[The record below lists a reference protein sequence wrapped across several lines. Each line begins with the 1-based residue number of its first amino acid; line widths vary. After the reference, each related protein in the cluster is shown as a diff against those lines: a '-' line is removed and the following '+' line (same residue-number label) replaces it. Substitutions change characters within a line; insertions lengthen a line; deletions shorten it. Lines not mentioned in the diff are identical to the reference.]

1 MGHCPGCG
9 EWNTIFEERVNSSVG
24 RHNAR
29 ASIGPG
35 PQPITEL
42 TSLRDE
48 RFSSGMLELD
58 RVLGGGVVPGSVILV
73 GGDPGIGKSTLLLQ
87 VAGRVASGQGLVLY
101 VSGEESSSQI
111 GSRATRLGAVEKSLF
126 ILAESEI
133 TIIEDYASQ
142 LNPRLLIIDSIQ
154 TMNNPEVSSA
164 PGSVSQVR
172 ECSARLMRLAKGKAM
187 SVFLVGHVTKD
198 GSLAGP
204 RVLEHMVDTVLY
216 FEGERHQIFRILRG
230 VKNRFGST
238 NEIGVFEMQEQ
249 GLVEVSNPSSL
260 FLMTHPGGAVAGA
273 MVVPVMEG
281 TRPLLV
287 EIQALVCATGF
298 STPRRMTAGIDHNR
312 LALIM
317 AVLEKRV
324 GLLMGNY
331 DAYVNVVGGVRV
343 DEPAADLAV
352 ALALASSF
360 RDAPLD
366 CRMAAVGE
374 IGLTGEIRPV
384 SALERRVREAGQL
397 GFKRC
402 LVPAVSHTTAKLG
415 GVELVGVETLAA
427 AIGVALRV

>member
-1 MGHCPGCG
+1 MGRCPGCG
-9 EWNTIFEERVNSSVG
+9 EWNTMFEERVNKTAG
-24 RHNAR
+24 RWE
-29 ASIGPG
+29 SKTITGPG
-35 PQPITEL
+35 PSPITEL
-42 TSLRDE
+42 LNPE
-48 RFSSGMLELD
+48 EKRFSTGLLELN
-58 RVLGGGVVPGSVILV
+58 RVLGGGVVPGSVILL

-87 VAGRVASGQGLVLY
+87 VAGRVAAGQGLVLY
-101 VSGEESSSQI
+101 VSGEESAAQI
-111 GSRATRLGAVEKSLF
+111 SLRATRLGAVEKSLF

-133 TIIEDYASQ
+133 TVIENYASQ
-142 LNPRLLIIDSIQ
+142 LKPRLLIIDSIQ
-154 TMNNPEVSSA
+154 TMYNPELSSA
-164 PGSVSQVR
+164 PGSVNQVR
-172 ECSARLMRLAKGKAM
+172 ECSARLMRLAKGGSI

-216 FEGERHQIFRILRG
+216 FEGERHQMFKLLRG

-249 GLVEVSNPSSL
+249 GLAEVSNPSSL
-260 FLMTHPGGAVAGA
+260 FLMAHPGGAVAGA
-273 MVVPVMEG
+273 VVVPVMEG

-298 STPRRMTAGIDHNR
+298 STPRRMTAGIDHHR

-324 GLLMGNY
+324 GLMMGSY

-343 DEPAADLAV
+343 DEPAVDLAV

-360 RDAPLD
+360 RDVPLD
-366 CRMAAVGE
+366 SRIVALGE

-397 GFKRC
+397 GFERC
-402 LVPAVSHTTAKLG
+402 LVPAGSHTSARIG
-415 GVELVGVETLAA
+415 GVELIEVQTLAG
-427 AIGVALRV
+427 AIEVALKA

>member
-1 MGHCPGCG
+1 MGRCPGCG
-9 EWNTIFEERVNSSVG
+9 EWNTLFEERGNSSVG
-24 RHNAR
+24 RR
-29 ASIGPG
+29 ESSASTGPV
-35 PQPITEL
+35 PLPITEL
-42 TSLRDE
+42 PALEEE
-48 RFSSGMLELD
+48 RFSTGMLELD
-58 RVLGGGVVPGSVILV
+58 RVLGGGAVPGSVILL

-87 VAGRVASGQGLVLY
+87 VAGRVAARQGLVLY
-101 VSGEESSSQI
+101 VSGEESVSQI
-111 GSRATRLGAVEKSLF
+111 GLRATRLGAVEKSLF

-133 TIIEDYASQ
+133 SAIEDHASQ

-154 TMNNPEVSSA
+154 TMYNPEVSSA

-172 ECSARLMRLAKGKAM
+172 ECSARLMRLAKGRAM

-216 FEGERHQIFRILRG
+216 FEGERHQMFRILRS

-249 GLVEVSNPSSL
+249 GLAEVSNPSSL
-260 FLMTHPGGAVAGA
+260 FLMAHPSGAVAGA
-273 MVVPVMEG
+273 VVVPIMEG

-312 LALIM
+312 LALLM

-324 GLLMGNY
+324 GLLMGSY

-343 DEPAADLAV
+343 DEPAVDLAV

-366 CRMAAVGE
+366 CRTAAVGE

-384 SALERRVREAGQL
+384 SALERRIREAGQL
-397 GFKRC
+397 GFDRC
-402 LVPAVSHTTAKLG
+402 LVPAASHTSARLG
-415 GVELVGVETLAA
+415 GVELVEVETLAA
-427 AIGVALRV
+427 AIGIALRA